1 MSEKKNIYEGC
12 EKLADGRY
20 RIREKMTITPIKCKE
35 PITEKIMVEGKEV
48 SPKRKY
54 TFLVWKKD
62 KVLGDGS
69 GINGNGRNYSLV
81 IPRTIKENRPTF
93 TLADHPQ
100 DGCDADSI
108 RITGCGKN
116 YRMIGDWM
124 ATDWYPLGEIGNRLA
139 DGFDLGVPATISS
152 SVLGELDDN
161 AYVKDS
167 ESFFLERILDNL
179 IDFPSNGVFH
189 YSDHC
194 DKMGEND
201 YSFTTISEEGFKES
215 KNKEINSIDEN
226 LTISNK
232 ESNIV
237 ESSEKPQNDK
247 ADEIENNVNIGEKK
261 MPENTMNELAE
272 QSMILN
278 IKSMIRDAD
287 KVTDL
292 FEKKSALISADGFAK
307 KLTESSLH
315 DEICKKIEDTD
326 EEIKALS
333 KKGLETDDL
342 SDKVKGLEDE
352 VAKANEELET
362 LKKEK
367 DEIEE
372 KLKTV
377 TTMYEEAQYNASK
390 VELDKNAELTEKNH
404 NLSKELCSL
413 KAKNR
418 NLETLMRK
426 NERVLE
432 SKVKRAEAE
441 LNTAIDV
448 DTFLKCKDKCK
459 TLEDENAD
467 LCKKIE
473 DLETTIETL
482 KRANEAEV
490 VDANVEEVLS
500 LKKKLNEQI
509 IKNNR
514 LRKML
519 NESRLAKL
527 EKKESR
533 FSKLRK
539 NLEDEETDAIVDDE
553 IIEDEIA
560 DDEVVVNDD
569 GIGIVESDN
578 DDADKKMEE
587 MLNGS
592 FGK

>member
-1 MSEKKNIYEGC
+1 MSKENKKTYEGC

-20 RIREKMTITPIKCKE
+20 RIHEKMTTTPIKSKE
-35 PITEKIMVEGKEV
+35 PITEKIIVEGKEV

-62 KVLGDGS
+62 IKTRDGS
-69 GINGNGRNYSLV
+69 GENGNGRNYSDV
-81 IPRTIKENRPTF
+81 IPRVIEENRPTF
-93 TLADHPQ
+93 TLADHPL
-100 DGCDADSI
+100 DGCEADSV

-116 YRMIGDWM
+116 YRMIDNWL
-124 ATDWYPLGEIGNRLA
+124 ACDWYPLGEIGNRLA

-152 SVLGELDDN
+152 SVLGALDDDG
-161 AYVKDS
+161 YVVNDS
-167 ESFFLERILDNL
+167 SFFLERILDNL

-189 YSDHC
+189 YSDHNEQI
-194 DKMGEND
+194 DDD
-201 YSFTTISEEGFKES
+201 YAFTTISEQGFKES
-215 KNKEINSIDEN
+215 ANKENV
-226 LTISNK
+226 TIYNK

-237 ESSEKPQNDK
+237 ESSEKEQNDK
-247 ADEIENNVNIGEKK
+247 ADDSKDNENIGEKK

-278 IKSMIRDAD
+278 IKSMLKDAD
-287 KVTDL
+287 KL
-292 FEKKSALISADGFAK
+292 ENPFERKESLVSADSFAM
-307 KLTESSLH
+307 KLTEKTLH
-315 DEICKKIEDTD
+315 EEISKKIEDA
-326 EEIKALS
+326 ENEIKELS
-333 KKGLETDDL
+333 TKGMQTDDL
-342 SDKVKGLEDE
+342 TDKCKALEDE
-352 VAKANEELET
+352 VAKTNGELET
-362 LKKEK
+362 IKAEK
-367 DEIEE
+367 AEIEE

-418 NLETLMRK
+418 NLEALMRK

-459 TLEDENAD
+459 SLEDENAD

-473 DLETTIETL
+473 DLENTIATM
-482 KRANEAEV
+482 KKAE
-490 VDANVEEVLS
+490 DAIDVEVGAEEILD
-500 LKKKLNEQI
+500 LKKKLNEMV

-514 LRKML
+514 LRRLL
-519 NESRLAKL
+519 NEQRNSNL

-539 NLEDEETDAIVDDE
+539 NLEDEETDVIVDDE

-560 DDEVVVNDD
+560 DDEVVVTDN
-569 GIGIVESDN
+569 GIEVEERDE
-578 DDADKKMEE
+578 DAVMEK
-587 MLNGS
+587 LLKGDRS
-592 FGK
+592 

>member
-1 MSEKKNIYEGC
+1 MNS
-12 EKLADGRY
+12 
-20 RIREKMTITPIKCKE
+20 
-35 PITEKIMVEGKEV
+35 
-48 SPKRKY
+48 
-54 TFLVWKKD
+54 
-62 KVLGDGS
+62 
-69 GINGNGRNYSLV
+69 
-81 IPRTIKENRPTF
+81 
-93 TLADHPQ
+93 
-100 DGCDADSI
+100 DSF
-108 RITGCGKN
+108 
-116 YRMIGDWM
+116 Y
-124 ATDWYPLGEIGNRLA
+124 
-139 DGFDLGVPATISS
+139 
-152 SVLGELDDN
+152 
-161 AYVKDS
+161 
-167 ESFFLERILDNL
+167 LERILDVL
-179 IDFPSNGVFH
+179 GCELPSNGIFH
-189 YSDHC
+189 YADHN
-194 DKMGEND
+194 EQIND
-201 YSFTTISEEGFKES
+201 NYGFETISEQGFKES
-215 KNKEINSIDEN
+215 ANKETESVKEE
-226 LTISNK
+226 LTIYNK

-247 ADEIENNVNIGEKK
+247 ADEKENNEKIGEKK

-278 IKSMIRDAD
+278 IKSMLKDAD
-287 KVTDL
+287 KL
-292 FEKKSALISADGFAK
+292 ENPFERKESLVSADSFAI
-307 KLTESSLH
+307 KLTEKTLH
-315 DEICKKIEDTD
+315 EEISKKIKDAEN
-326 EEIKALS
+326 EIKELS
-333 KKGLETDDL
+333 TKGMQTDDL
-342 SDKVKGLEDE
+342 TDKCKALEDE
-352 VAKANEELET
+352 VAKTNGELET
-362 LKKEK
+362 IKAEK
-367 DEIEE
+367 AEIEE

-390 VELDKNAELTEKNH
+390 AELDKNAELTEKNH

-418 NLETLMRK
+418 NLESLMRK
-426 NERVLE
+426 NQRVLE

-533 FSKLRK
+533 FAQLKK
-539 NLEDEETDAIVDDE
+539 NLDDEETDVIVDDE
-553 IIEDEIA
+553 IIEDDNI
-560 DDEVVVNDD
+560 DDESIVVTND
-569 GIGIVESDN
+569 GIQVEERDE
-578 DDADKKMEE
+578 DKIMEK
-587 MLNGS
+587 LLAGDRS
-592 FGK
+592 